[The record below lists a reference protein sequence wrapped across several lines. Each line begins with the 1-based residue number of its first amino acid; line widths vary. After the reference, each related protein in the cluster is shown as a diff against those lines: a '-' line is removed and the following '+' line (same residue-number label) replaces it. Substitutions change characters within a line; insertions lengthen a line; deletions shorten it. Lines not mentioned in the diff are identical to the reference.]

1 MNHGK
6 QFVKEMVADVTDAA
20 VPMAFTDFHF
30 FVLAEA
36 KFNSREEHR
45 GDNVF
50 YVGAFSRWF
59 NVNTQL
65 MESLL
70 ALDSKLRALSSA
82 QTQPSRR

>member
-36 KFNSREEHR
+36 KFNSREENR

-59 NVNTQL
+59 NINTQL
-65 MESLL
+65 MEWLL
-70 ALDSKLRALSSA
+70 ALDAKLRAVSSA
-82 QTQPSRR
+82 QTPTRR